1 MAVTVPITSDSRS
14 LVMRGLELLPMAAV
28 TLASG
33 VWAVLPGVPG
43 DVHGGALLLEPDS
56 RLGVYA
62 RSPGQVQQLQVA
74 VGQRVRAGQTLATIN
89 RIDQVA
95 PGGGVRGNDSEAL
108 QLQEAALVR
117 QQQALELAIANLKR
131 SNGPIGSQVRAL
143 EALRRDEVIP
153 RYSPLWVG
161 AQDLYLRNQSQL
173 QLLQGQVA
181 ELDAALAELQAQR
194 ASQLVRAPA
203 AGVVLS
209 LSAAPGQA
217 LLAGQRIATIGPGP
231 APTNQPRRAV
241 ALFTQ
246 ADATRLRPGMTL
258 LLEPQ
263 LQTRHL
269 YGGTNQRYGSVVGR
283 ISAIAPAAADL
294 DEVSR
299 AVGSTALAT
308 SLLASSHQ
316 EAFGEGGNP
325 LASLGDKAT
334 APMVLVTVALQAAPT
349 PSGLRWTQG
358 QGPDLPLE
366 SGTPA
371 GAKVDVDRRSA
382 LSYALPFLRWLTG
395 VER

>member
-1 MAVTVPITSDSRS
+1 MA
-14 LVMRGLELLPMAAV
+14 
-28 TLASG
+28 G
-33 VWAVLPGVPG
+33 VSVLSAIWACLPGVPG

-62 RSPGQVQQLQVA
+62 RSPGQVQQLDVA
-74 VGQRVRAGQTLATIN
+74 VGQRVLAGQTLATIN

-95 PGGGVRGNDSEAL
+95 PGGGVRSNGSEAL
-108 QLQEAALVR
+108 QLQEAAIVR
-117 QQQALELAIANLKR
+117 QQQALRLAISNLNR

-173 QLLQGQVA
+173 QLLQSQVA
-181 ELDAALAELQAQR
+181 ALDAALAELSAQR

-203 AGVVLS
+203 EGVVLS

-217 LLAGQRIATIGPGP
+217 LLAGQRIATLGTGPGR
-231 APTNQPRRAV
+231 NHQPRRAV

-246 ADATRLRPGMTL
+246 ADATRLRTGMPL

-283 ISAIAPAAADL
+283 ISAITPAAADL
-294 DEVSR
+294 DAVSR
-299 AVGSTALAT
+299 TVGSTALAT
-308 SLLASSHQ
+308 SLLATSHQ

-325 LASLGDKAT
+325 LATLGDKAT
-334 APMVLVTVALQAAPT
+334 APMVLVTVTLEPAAT
-349 PSGLRWTQG
+349 PSGLRWTEG
-358 QGPDLPLE
+358 KGPDLPLDN
-366 SGTPA
+366 GTPA
-371 GAKVDVDRRSA
+371 SARVDVDRRSA

>member
-1 MAVTVPITSDSRS
+1 V
-14 LVMRGLELLPMAAV
+14 AA
-28 TLASG
+28 
-33 VWAVLPGVPG
+33 
-43 DVHGGALLLEPDS
+43 
-56 RLGVYA
+56 
-62 RSPGQVQQLQVA
+62 
-74 VGQRVRAGQTLATIN
+74 
-89 RIDQVA
+89 
-95 PGGGVRGNDSEAL
+95 
-108 QLQEAALVR
+108 
-117 QQQALELAIANLKR
+117 
-131 SNGPIGSQVRAL
+131 
-143 EALRRDEVIP
+143 
-153 RYSPLWVG
+153 
-161 AQDLYLRNQSQL
+161 
-173 QLLQGQVA
+173 
-181 ELDAALAELQAQR
+181 LDAALAELRAQR

-217 LLAGQRIATIGPGP
+217 LLAGQRLATIGPGP
-231 APTNQPRRAV
+231 GSTGQPRRAV

-283 ISAIAPAAADL
+283 ISAVAPAAADL

-334 APMVLVTVALQAAPT
+334 APMVLVTVALQPAST
-349 PSGLRWTQG
+349 PSGLRWSEG

-366 SGTPA
+366 NGTPA
-371 GAKVDVDRRSA
+371 SARVDVDRRSA

-395 VER
+395 VTR

>member
-1 MAVTVPITSDSRS
+1 
-14 LVMRGLELLPMAAV
+14 MRGLELLPMAVV

-33 VWAVLPGVPG
+33 VWALLPGVPG

-74 VGQRVRAGQTLATIN
+74 VGQRVQAGQTLATIN

-95 PGGGVRGNDSEAL
+95 PGGGVRGNGSEAL
-108 QLQEAALVR
+108 QLQEAAIGR
-117 QQQALELAIANLKR
+117 QRQALLLAITNLKR

-173 QLLQGQVA
+173 SLLQSQVA
-181 ELDAALAELQAQR
+181 ELEATLAELQAQR

-217 LLAGQRIATIGPGP
+217 LLAGQRIAMIGPGP
-231 APTNQPRRAV
+231 APTSQPRRAM

-269 YGGTNQRYGSVVGR
+269 YGGTNQRYGSVIGR

-308 SLLASSHQ
+308 SLLANSHQ

-325 LASLGDKAT
+325 LATLGDKAT
-334 APMVLVTVALQAAPT
+334 APMVLVTVALQSAAT
-349 PSGLRWTQG
+349 PSGLRWSEG

-366 SGTPA
+366 NGTPA
-371 GAKVDVDRRSA
+371 SAKVDVDRRSA
-382 LSYALPFLRWLTG
+382 LSYALPFVRWLTG

>member
-1 MAVTVPITSDSRS
+1 MAGVT
-14 LVMRGLELLPMAAV
+14 GLSAI
-28 TLASG
+28 
-33 VWAVLPGVPG
+33 WACLPGVPG

-62 RSPGQVQQLQVA
+62 RSPGQVQQLDVA
-74 VGQRVRAGQTLATIN
+74 VGQRVLAGQTLATIN

-95 PGGGVRGNDSEAL
+95 PGGGVRSNGSEAL
-108 QLQEAALVR
+108 QLQEAAIIR
-117 QQQALELAIANLKR
+117 QQQALRLAISNLNR

-173 QLLQGQVA
+173 QLLQSQVA
-181 ELDAALAELQAQR
+181 ALDAALAELSAQR

-203 AGVVLS
+203 EGVVLS

-217 LLAGQRIATIGPGP
+217 LLAGQRIATLGTGP
-231 APTNQPRRAV
+231 ARNTQPRRAV

-246 ADATRLRPGMTL
+246 ADATRLRTGMTL

-283 ISAIAPAAADL
+283 ISAITPAAVDL
-294 DEVSR
+294 DAVSR
-299 AVGSTALAT
+299 TVGSTALAT

-325 LASLGDKAT
+325 LATLGDKAT
-334 APMVLVTVALQAAPT
+334 APMVLVTVTLEPAAT
-349 PSGLRWTQG
+349 PSGLRWTEG
-358 QGPDLPLE
+358 KGPDLPLE
-366 SGTPA
+366 NGTPA
-371 GAKVDVDRRSA
+371 SARVDVDRRSA
-382 LSYALPFLRWLTG
+382 LSYALPFMRWLTG

>member
-1 MAVTVPITSDSRS
+1 M
-14 LVMRGLELLPMAAV
+14 
-28 TLASG
+28 
-33 VWAVLPGVPG
+33 PG

-62 RSPGQVQQLQVA
+62 RSPGQVQQIDVA
-74 VGQRVRAGQTLATIN
+74 VGQRVLAGQTLATIN

-95 PGGGVRGNDSEAL
+95 PGGGVRSNGSEAL
-108 QLQEAALVR
+108 QLQQAAIVR
-117 QQQALELAIANLKR
+117 QQQALRLAISNLNR
-131 SNGPIGSQVRAL
+131 SNGPIGNQVRAL

-173 QLLQGQVA
+173 QLLQSQVA
-181 ELDAALAELQAQR
+181 ALDAALAELSAQR

-203 AGVVLS
+203 EGVVLS

-217 LLAGQRIATIGPGP
+217 LLAGQRIATLGTGPGRHH
-231 APTNQPRRAV
+231 QPRRAV

-246 ADATRLRPGMTL
+246 ADATRLRTGMTL

-283 ISAIAPAAADL
+283 ISAITPAAADL
-294 DEVSR
+294 DAVSR
-299 AVGSTALAT
+299 TVGSTALAT
-308 SLLASSHQ
+308 SLLATSHQ

-325 LASLGDKAT
+325 LATLGDKAT
-334 APMVLVTVALQAAPT
+334 APMVLVTVTLEPAAT
-349 PSGLRWTQG
+349 PSGLRWTEG
-358 QGPDLPLE
+358 KGPDLPLDN
-366 SGTPA
+366 GTPA
-371 GAKVDVDRRSA
+371 SARVDVDRRSA